1 MNSFRT
7 QAPGATRHVLHL
19 AARKPGGGGSTL
31 HGLPRQNE
39 VAAGSRITEHGARS
53 TEHTIPSTL
62 NPRPSA
68 CAFTLLELL
77 VVISII
83 GILAGLAVPVVNNF
97 KPNVVAGATRQ
108 LQDDVSRAR
117 QLAIS
122 QRTTVYMVFVPT
134 NFWKDPKFG
143 SLDAV
148 NLARAT
154 NLFDKQMIAYNFVSL
169 RSLGDQVGRPTARYL
184 GSWKTLPE
192 GVYIA
197 PEKFGP
203 RLPANSPVPVLNI
216 YTNAVPP
223 KLALPVLGFST
234 TNNIPFPA
242 EDTQPAPGGGYVSL
256 PYIAFN
262 YLGQLISGRDEL
274 IPLTK
279 GAVLFQHDGN
289 GVPTGNMNVR
299 ESPPGNTTNAFN
311 VVSIDWLTGRAHVQH
326 PQIQ

>member
-1 MNSFRT
+1 MSPFRF
-7 QAPGATRHVLHL
+7 QAPGLARH
-19 AARKPGGGGSTL
+19 A
-31 HGLPRQNE
+31 
-39 VAAGSRITEHGARS
+39 SRITRYASRVTHHGTRN
-53 TEHTIPSTL
+53 TEHTFPSSFD
-62 NPRPSA
+62 PRPSA
-68 CAFTLLELL
+68 SAFTLLELL

-97 KPNVVAGATRQ
+97 KSNVVAGATRQ

-134 NFWKDPKFG
+134 NIWNDPAFG
-143 SLDAV
+143 SLDQV
-148 NLARAT
+148 NKTRAT

-216 YTNAVPP
+216 YTNLSPP

-242 EDTQPAPGGGYVSL
+242 EDTLAAPGASYVSL

-279 GAVLFQHDGN
+279 GTVQFSRDAGN
-289 GVPTGNMNVR
+289 GGVPTGGMTMR
-299 ESPPGNTTNAFN
+299 ELPPGNTTNAFN
-311 VVSIDWLTGRAHVQH
+311 VVSIDWLTGRARVEH
-326 PQIQ
+326 PQVQ